1 MSDVVSDKEE
11 KLPAPTQAQIDAL
24 MAVIDRVE
32 KRRKTMLTG
41 YLLSLVVLVGGQLVA
56 LYIFSRTAP
65 ETSIGWIFLIPF
77 AAVGALLWLF
87 GRLTRAPRKPGP

>member
-1 MSDVVSDKEE
+1 MNDSDKEE

-32 KRRKTMLTG
+32 KRRKTMLAG
-41 YLLSLVVLVGGQLVA
+41 YLLSLVVLVGGQLLA
-56 LYIFSRTAP
+56 LYIFSQTAP
-65 ETSIGWIFLIPF
+65 DTFIGWIFLIPF
-77 AAVGALLWLF
+77 AVVGALLWIF